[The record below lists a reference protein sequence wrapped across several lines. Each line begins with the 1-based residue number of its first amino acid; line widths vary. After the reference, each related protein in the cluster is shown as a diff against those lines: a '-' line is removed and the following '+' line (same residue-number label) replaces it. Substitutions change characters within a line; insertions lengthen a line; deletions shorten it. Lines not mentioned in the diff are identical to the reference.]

1 MTDTQKLRLLM
12 EQHEAALANMKVML
26 DRIEH
31 PEEEKL
37 NLFRGGY
44 PSSAKLAT
52 ELPPPPLGP
61 APGAVAPQFPR
72 AAVFGQQPRQ
82 PEPPQQPEPPRQ
94 SKTLR
99 DIERWEEILIRP
111 SMAMAMLYVIMPV
124 VEQLI
129 DVTSKLVA
137 GDSTW
142 AQFSE
147 LVAELDVWGKLT
159 VAQRVALQDLFAWL
173 ETQFNAPD
181 TTIPHHILSN
191 LAAAST
197 AYDAAV

>member
-1 MTDTQKLRLLM
+1 MTDTERLRRMM

-26 DRIEH
+26 DRLER
-31 PEEEKL
+31 PEEETPNPL
-37 NLFRGGY
+37 LGRF
-44 PSSAKLAT
+44 PQSSQAS
-52 ELPPPPLGP
+52 EWLPPYPIPRD
-61 APGAVAPQFPR
+61 VPQFPR

-181 TTIPHHILSN
+181 TTIPPHILSN